1 MADISLDSFYNDVP
15 RAIDIAVTDGAKLF
29 HQYDSYR
36 AYSWLIRI
44 NGIGGATGSILNSI
58 GLSDP
63 DNMLTLAAK
72 QVGQIGY
79 NVDDIMV
86 DRVNDKFYYP
96 GRPSMEETV
105 VTFDN
110 LLKGDVAKALFD
122 WMRTTYDPIQGVHS
136 YSIVGGSSNKRT
148 VDVIQLDHQRQP
160 KMVARLYGC
169 YPKNWRLAE
178 FNYSANDFHSIE
190 VSLRYDIVGYFRV
203 GDSAFEDMIAPIS

>member
-1 MADISLDSFYNDVP
+1 MAEISLDSFYNDVP
-15 RAIDIAVTDGAKLF
+15 RLIDLAVTDGAKLF

-36 AYSWLIRI
+36 AYGWLIRI
-44 NGIGGATGSILNSI
+44 NGLGGLGGVIENAIGIA
-58 GLSDP
+58 DD

-79 NVDDIMV
+79 MVDDIMV

-110 LLKGDVAKALFD
+110 LLKGDIAKALFQ

-136 YSIVGGSSNKRT
+136 YSVVGGQTNKRT
-148 VDVIQLDHQRQP
+148 VDVIQLDHQRNP

-178 FNYSANDFHSIE
+178 FNYSANDFHSLE
-190 VSLRYDIVGYFRV
+190 VTLRYDVVGYFKV
-203 GDSAFEDMIAPIS
+203 GDSAFQDIVAPIA